1 MAVTKVINFLMRKLP
16 NWVVYIILVLPA
28 VYLTFALLGNQLGPD
43 PIRTYQHKVGEFGLK
58 LIIIGLFI
66 TPLRDLFNI
75 NFFKFRRCIGLM
87 AFLYVC
93 LHFLSYLV
101 LDQSLN
107 FNEVWKDIV
116 KRPYITF
123 GMISAGIMLFLSL
136 TSNNLSV
143 KILGPI
149 YWKRLHQLVYLVS
162 LGAVTHF
169 LLLTKAWQ
177 IEPMIY
183 FIILI
188 GLLGYR
194 ALKAYQK
201 RILNKNINDRS
212 NNS

>member
-93 LHFLSYLV
+93 YG
-101 LDQSLN
+101 DC
-107 FNEVWKDIV
+107 IA
-116 KRPYITF
+116 R
-123 GMISAGIMLFLSL
+123 MIL
-136 TSNNLSV
+136 
-143 KILGPI
+143 
-149 YWKRLHQLVYLVS
+149 
-162 LGAVTHF
+162 
-169 LLLTKAWQ
+169 
-177 IEPMIY
+177 
-183 FIILI
+183 
-188 GLLGYR
+188 
-194 ALKAYQK
+194 
-201 RILNKNINDRS
+201 
-212 NNS
+212 

>member
-66 TPLRDLFNI
+66 TPLRDLVNI

-201 RILNKNINDRS
+201 RILNKKRNIS
-212 NNS
+212 

>member
-1 MAVTKVINFLMRKLP
+1 
-16 NWVVYIILVLPA
+16 
-28 VYLTFALLGNQLGPD
+28 
-43 PIRTYQHKVGEFGLK
+43 
-58 LIIIGLFI
+58 
-66 TPLRDLFNI
+66 
-75 NFFKFRRCIGLM
+75 
-87 AFLYVC
+87 
-93 LHFLSYLV
+93 
-101 LDQSLN
+101 
-107 FNEVWKDIV
+107 
-116 KRPYITF
+116 
-123 GMISAGIMLFLSL
+123 MISAGIMLFLSL

-201 RILNKNINDRS
+201 RILNKKRNIS
-212 NNS
+212 

>member
-1 MAVTKVINFLMRKLP
+1 MGVAKVINSLMRKLP

-28 VYLTFALLGNQLGPD
+28 VYLSFSLLGNQLGPD

-58 LIIIGLFI
+58 LIIIGLFV
-66 TPLRDLFNI
+66 TPLRDLINI
-75 NFFKFRRCIGLM
+75 NFFKFRRCIGLV

-93 LHFLSYLV
+93 LHFLSYLI

-123 GMISAGIMLFLSL
+123 GIMSAGIMFFLSL
-136 TSNNLSV
+136 TSNNLSI
-143 KILGPI
+143 KKLGPI

-162 LGAVTHF
+162 VGAVMHF
-169 LLLTKAWQ
+169 LLLTKTWQ
-177 IEPMIY
+177 IEPVIY
-183 FIILI
+183 SIILI

-194 ALKAYQK
+194 GLKACHK
-201 RILNKNINDRS
+201 RILNKKSNIS
-212 NNS
+212 

>member
-116 KRPYITF
+116 KRPYI
-123 GMISAGIMLFLSL
+123 
-136 TSNNLSV
+136 
-143 KILGPI
+143 
-149 YWKRLHQLVYLVS
+149 
-162 LGAVTHF
+162 
-169 LLLTKAWQ
+169 
-177 IEPMIY
+177 
-183 FIILI
+183 
-188 GLLGYR
+188 
-194 ALKAYQK
+194 
-201 RILNKNINDRS
+201 
-212 NNS
+212 